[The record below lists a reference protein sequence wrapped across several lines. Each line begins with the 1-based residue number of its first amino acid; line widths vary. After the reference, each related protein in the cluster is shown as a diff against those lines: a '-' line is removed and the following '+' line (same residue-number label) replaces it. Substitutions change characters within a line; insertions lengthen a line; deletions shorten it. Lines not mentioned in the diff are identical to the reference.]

1 MKYTCMD
8 ENGKSVESPL
18 FITGFVFIVAGWI
31 VTLGLATAAL
41 VKYFKSKK
49 FNSLGEVFKDAKFL
63 ELLDKI
69 KVWAK
74 DKNYTIPSKEE
85 VMKFDN
91 DKIKFLDKYKIKQG
105 QHNVKGYNIISVNG
119 VTLFVY
125 MMQFINGGTSSDE
138 LNGTIHL
145 ILKDEKGKLFVKKI
159 MNYRLYNSPDAGKY

>member
-1 MKYTCMD
+1 MKYTCVD
-8 ENGKSVESPL
+8 ENGKSTESLTISL
-18 FITGFVFIVAGWI
+18 FTIAIAAWI
-31 VTLGLATAAL
+31 VSLGLATVAI
-41 VKYFKSKK
+41 VKYFKIKK
-49 FNSLGEVFKDAKFL
+49 FDSLGEVFKDTKFL

-69 KVWAK
+69 KAWAK

-91 DKIKFLDKYKIKQG
+91 DKIKFLCKYKIKQG

-125 MMQFINGGTSSDE
+125 MMQFINGGVSSNE
-138 LNGTIHL
+138 VNGTIHL

-159 MNYRLYNSPDAGKY
+159 MDCRLYNSPNAGKY